1 MNILKYVGL
10 YLLVG
15 FVLHMGWTIIFEM
28 WIHRKVGGE
37 NFYEAITHYLGLK
50 MRLYDKHAGLKEAK
64 LFLEG
69 LSEKGAAA
77 IILLIILTTVTW
89 PAAFFEY
96 CAVYSDMVEY
106 CYDVANNKESSG
118 S

>member
-1 MNILKYVGL
+1 MNIIKYVGL

-15 FVLHMGWTIIFEM
+15 FVLHMGWSILFEM
-28 WIHRKVGGE
+28 WIFRKVGGE
-37 NFYEAITHYLGLK
+37 NFSEAITHYLGLK
-50 MRLYDKHAGLKEAK
+50 MRLYDKHAGLREAK

-77 IILLIILTTVTW
+77 ILLLIVLTMVVW
-89 PAAFFEY
+89 PTAFFEDI
-96 CAVYSDMVEY
+96 AVYSDMVNY
-106 CYDVANNKESSG
+106 VYDIIDDKESSA

>member
-15 FVLHMGWTIIFEM
+15 FVLHMGWSMLFEM
-28 WIHRKVGGE
+28 WIFRKVGGE
-37 NFYEAITHYLGLK
+37 NFSEAITHYLGLK
-50 MRLYDKHAGLKEAK
+50 MRLYDKHAGLREAK

-77 IILLIILTTVTW
+77 IVPLIILTMVVW
-89 PAAFFEY
+89 PTAFFEDI
-96 CAVYSDMVEY
+96 AVYNDMVSYVLDTTE
-106 CYDVANNKESSG
+106 KKGET
-118 S
+118 

>member
-1 MNILKYVGL
+1 MTILKYVGV
-10 YLLVG
+10 YLLAG
-15 FVLHMGWTIIFEM
+15 FVLHMGWTIIFEI
-28 WIHRKVGGE
+28 WINKKVGSE
-37 NFYEAITHYLGLK
+37 NFSEAIAHYLGLK
-50 MRLYDKHAGLKEAK
+50 MRLYDKHAGLREAK

-77 IILLIILTTVTW
+77 ILLLIVLTMVVW
-89 PAAFFEY
+89 PTAFFED

-106 CYDVANNKESSG
+106 CCNVANNKESSE

>member
-1 MNILKYVGL
+1 MNLLKYVGL

-37 NFYEAITHYLGLK
+37 NFSEAIAHYLGLK
-50 MRLYDKHAGLKEAK
+50 MRLYDKHAGLREAK

-77 IILLIILTTVTW
+77 IILLIILTMVVW
-89 PAAFFEY
+89 PTAFFED
-96 CAVYSDMVEY
+96 CAVYSDMCDY
-106 CYDVANNKESSG
+106 CRDVANHEESSA